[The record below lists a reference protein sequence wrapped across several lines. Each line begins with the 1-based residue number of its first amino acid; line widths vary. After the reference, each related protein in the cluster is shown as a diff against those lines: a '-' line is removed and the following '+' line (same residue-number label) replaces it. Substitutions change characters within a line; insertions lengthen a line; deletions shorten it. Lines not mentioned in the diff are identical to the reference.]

1 MTITDIL
8 IALGVLAMV
17 LSTDLGTRRLTP
29 RRVRRPILISAAVV
43 VFFLLPGMPTSGG
56 DITWDVV
63 AATLGACLGLLS
75 LVTIRVGV
83 DTKGTVVTTAGVLY
97 ATIWIVSI
105 GGRLL
110 LGWAM
115 QNVFPQATYR
125 FMVGQ
130 HISGGAAIRSMFIC
144 MILGEVAVRT
154 ATIMARFARLSSSAG
169 QVQGV
174 AA

>member
-8 IALGVLAMV
+8 IALGVLALV
-17 LSTDLGTRRLTP
+17 LVTDLGTRRLTS
-29 RRVRRPILISAAVV
+29 RRMRRPVLISAAVV

-63 AATLGACLGLLS
+63 AAMLGACLGLLS

-83 DTKGTVVTTAGVLY
+83 GPKGTVVTTAGVLY
-97 ATIWIVSI
+97 ATVWIVSI

-115 QNVFPQATYR
+115 QNVFPQATYS

-130 HISGGAAIRSMFIC
+130 HLSGGAAIRSMFIC
-144 MILGEVAVRT
+144 MILGEVAIRT
-154 ATIMARFARLSSSAG
+154 ATIVARYARLSSAAG
-169 QVQGV
+169 QAQGV